1 MTCDD
6 LVRLLSE
13 YIDNNLNEGQLHAAM
28 EHLAT
33 CSNCHLVLDTTQKTI
48 LLCKNNQSIAISLDL
63 NQKLFTRLKPIL
75 KNARL

>member
-1 MTCDD
+1 
-6 LVRLLSE
+6 
-13 YIDNNLNEGQLHAAM
+13 
-28 EHLAT
+28 
-33 CSNCHLVLDTTQKTI
+33 LVLDTTQKTI